1 MFSDLAL
8 AKRLERTE
16 ASAGAAFVEAR
27 GARAAW
33 TEIAGAYAMFDGVD
47 SPLSQTFGLG
57 MFEPATDTALTQI
70 EEFFQA
76 RGGAV
81 HHEVCPLA
89 GVALSRSLAERGYV
103 PCEMSNVLYWE
114 LPKADTLLIPVGAM
128 TVRVAG
134 PEDLPEYA
142 AAAQAGW
149 SEAGEV
155 AHLIADLT
163 QVMFAATGYVG
174 FMVRQAGKTIATAGL
189 VIHDGVALLA
199 GASTIPE
206 ARGQGA
212 QRKVLAARLQYAA
225 SAGCDLAMFVA
236 EPGSAS
242 QRNAERSGF
251 HIAYTRTKW
260 RRSA

>member
-8 AKRLERTE
+8 AQRLERTE

-27 GARAAW
+27 GGAAAW
-33 TEIAGAYAMFDGVD
+33 IEIAGAYAMFDGID

-57 MFEPATDTALTQI
+57 MFEPATTAVLNQI
-70 EEFFQA
+70 EEFFQS
-76 RGGAV
+76 RGAAV
-81 HHEVCPLA
+81 QHEVCPLA
-89 GVALSRSLAERGYV
+89 GVALSSSLAERGYS

-114 LPKADTLLIPVGAM
+114 LPKADTLLIRGGEM
-128 TVRVAG
+128 TVRVAS
-134 PEDLPEYA
+134 PEDIAEYA

-155 AHLIADLT
+155 ANLIGDLT
-163 QVMFAATGYVG
+163 QVMFAAKGYIG
-174 FMVRQAGKTIATAGL
+174 FLVRLKGKTIATAGL
-189 VIHDGVALLA
+189 VIHHGVALLA
-199 GASTIPE
+199 GGSTIPE

-212 QRKVLAARLQYAA
+212 QRLVLTARLHHAA
-225 SAGCDLAMFVA
+225 ATGCNLAMFVA

-251 HIAYTRTKW
+251 RIAYTRTKW
-260 RRSA
+260 RRP